1 MQWKTKITELIKNL
15 KYPIIMG
22 AFASIGRAEFAASF
36 SNAGGLGIITAL
48 NFDSNEIFEQ
58 ELKKMKK
65 FTSKPFGVNFS
76 IMPPMMAVKVPH
88 PRDEDFYIDYLKI
101 ALQEGVKIFTTSA
114 YQAPKLAKI
123 ILDAGGIWF
132 HKCTTLKHAL
142 SAEKLGAHGVT
153 IVGVEGTGFKN
164 PIQNTT
170 LVNITM
176 ARKLLHIPV
185 IAAGGIGDAR
195 GFLSALA
202 MGAEAVCFGTAIL
215 ATYECG
221 APHSYKRKLIH
232 QDIFDEE
239 FYHKIF
245 HHQLKDKSIWSY
257 ACGHIDKETSVKEF
271 IEKHIIENAE
281 KILKGWGFQGK
292 EFKTF

>member
-1 MQWKTKITELIKNL
+1 MKWTTKITELIRNL

-22 AFASIGRAEFAASF
+22 AFASVGRAEFAASF

-48 NFDSNEIFEQ
+48 NFGTKEDFEKEI
-58 ELKKMKK
+58 KKMKNL
-65 FTSKPFGVNFS
+65 TSKPFGVNFS
-76 IMPPMMAVKVPH
+76 IMPPMMAAKVPF
-88 PRDEDFYIDYLKI
+88 PRDENFYMDYLDI
-101 ALQEGVKIFTTSA
+101 ALNEGVNIFTTSA
-114 YQAPKLAKI
+114 YQAPKIAKI
-123 ILDAGGIWF
+123 VLDRGAIWF

-176 ARKLLHIPV
+176 ARKLMHIPI

-202 MGAEAVCFGTAIL
+202 MGADAICFGTAIL
-215 ATYECG
+215 ATYECTI
-221 APHSYKRKLIH
+221 PQSYKRKLIN
-232 QDIFDEE
+232 QDIFEE
-239 FYHKIF
+239 DFYHQIF

-257 ACGHIDKETSVKEF
+257 AAGHIDKERSVKEF
-271 IEKHIIENAE
+271 IEDHIIQTAE
-281 KILKGWGFQGK
+281 VILKEWGFQGK

>member
-1 MQWKTKITELIKNL
+1 MKWKTRITERLKL

-22 AFASIGRAEFAASF
+22 AFASVGRAEFAANF

-48 NFDSNEIFEQ
+48 NFNSNEDFER
-58 ELKKMKK
+58 EIKKMKII
-65 FTSKPFGVNFS
+65 TNKPFGVNFS
-76 IMPPMMAVKVPH
+76 IMPPMMAAKVPH
-88 PRDEDFYIDYLKI
+88 PRDEDFYMDYVKI
-101 ALQEGVKIFTTSA
+101 ALNEGVTIFTTSA
-114 YQAPKLAKI
+114 YQAPKIAKI
-123 ILDAGGIWF
+123 VLDAGATWF

-142 SAEKLGAHGVT
+142 SAEKLGAHGIT

-164 PIQNTT
+164 PVQNTT

-202 MGAEAVCFGTAIL
+202 MGADAVCFGTAIL
-215 ATYECG
+215 ATYECK
-221 APHSYKRKLIH
+221 APQSYKRKLIN

-257 ACGHIDKETSVKEF
+257 AAGHIDKEVSVREF
-271 IEKHIIENAE
+271 IENHIIDKAE
-281 KILKGWGFQGK
+281 KILKGWGFQGE
-292 EFKTF
+292 EFRTF

>member
-1 MQWKTKITELIKNL
+1 MKWNTRITELINI

-22 AFASIGRAEFAASF
+22 AFASVGRAEFAASF
-36 SNAGGLGIITAL
+36 SKAGGLGIITAL
-48 NFDSNEIFEQ
+48 NFGTNEEFENEI
-58 ELKKMKK
+58 KKMKK
-65 FTSKPFGVNFS
+65 LTTKPFGVNFS
-76 IMPPMMAVKVPH
+76 IMPPMMASKVPH
-88 PRDEDFYIDYLKI
+88 PRDENFYMDYVHI
-101 ALQEGVKIFTTSA
+101 ALDEGVRIFTTSA
-114 YQAPKLAKI
+114 YQAPKI
-123 ILDAGGIWF
+123 SEVILDAKAIWF

-164 PIQNTT
+164 PLQNTT
-170 LVNITM
+170 LVNMTM
-176 ARKLLHIPV
+176 ARKLLKIPL

-202 MGAEAVCFGTAIL
+202 MGADAVCFGTAIL
-215 ATYECG
+215 ATYECK

-257 ACGHIDKETSVKEF
+257 AAGHIDKEVSVQEF
-271 IEKHIIENAE
+271 IEDHIIQKAE
-281 KILKGWGFQGK
+281 EILRGWGFQGD
-292 EFKTF
+292 ELSIF

>member
-1 MQWKTKITELIKNL
+1 MKWNTRITELINI

-22 AFASIGRAEFAASF
+22 AFASVGRAEFAASF
-36 SNAGGLGIITAL
+36 SKAGGLGIITAL
-48 NFDSNEIFEQ
+48 NFGTNEEFENEI
-58 ELKKMKK
+58 KKMKK
-65 FTSKPFGVNFS
+65 LTTKPFGVNFS
-76 IMPPMMAVKVPH
+76 IMPPMMASKVPH
-88 PRDEDFYIDYLKI
+88 PRDEDFYMDYVHI
-101 ALQEGVKIFTTSA
+101 ALDEGVRIFTTSA
-114 YQAPKLAKI
+114 YQAPKI
-123 ILDAGGIWF
+123 SEVILDAKAIWF

-164 PIQNTT
+164 PLQNTT
-170 LVNITM
+170 LVNMTM
-176 ARKLLHIPV
+176 ARKLLKIPL

-202 MGAEAVCFGTAIL
+202 MGADAVCFGTAIL
-215 ATYECG
+215 ATYECK

-257 ACGHIDKETSVKEF
+257 AAGHIDKEVSVQEF
-271 IEKHIIENAE
+271 IEDHIIQKAE
-281 KILKGWGFQGK
+281 EILRGWGFQGD
-292 EFKTF
+292 ELSIF

>member
-1 MQWKTKITELIKNL
+1 MKWKTKITELIKI

-22 AFASIGRAEFAASF
+22 AFASVGRAEFAASF

-48 NFDSNEIFEQ
+48 NFGTNEDFKKEM
-58 ELKKMKK
+58 KKMKK
-65 FTSKPFGVNFS
+65 LTDKPFGVNFS
-76 IMPPMMAVKVPH
+76 IMPPMMAAKVPH
-88 PRDEDFYIDYLKI
+88 PRNEDFYMDYLDI
-101 ALQEGVKIFTTSA
+101 ALEEGIKIFTTSA
-114 YQAPKLAKI
+114 YQAPKISKK
-123 ILDAGGIWF
+123 ILDSGSIWF

-142 SAEKLGAHGVT
+142 SAERLGAHGVT

-170 LVNITM
+170 LVNMTM
-176 ARKLLHIPV
+176 ARKLLKIPL

-202 MGAEAVCFGTAIL
+202 MGADAVCFGTAIL
-215 ATYECG
+215 ATYECK
-221 APHSYKRKLIH
+221 APQSYKRKLIH
-232 QDIFDEE
+232 QDVFDEE

-257 ACGHIDKETSVKEF
+257 AAGHIDKEMSVHEF
-271 IEKHIIENAE
+271 IESEIIEKAE
-281 KILKGWGFQGK
+281 EVLRDWGFQGDR
-292 EFKTF
+292 FQTF

>member
-1 MQWKTKITELIKNL
+1 MKWNTRITELINI

-22 AFASIGRAEFAASF
+22 AFASVGRAEFAASF
-36 SNAGGLGIITAL
+36 SKAGGLGIITAL
-48 NFDSNEIFEQ
+48 NFGTNEEFEK
-58 ELKKMKK
+58 EIKKMKK
-65 FTSKPFGVNFS
+65 LTSKPFGVNFS
-76 IMPPMMAVKVPH
+76 IMPPMMASKVPH
-88 PRDEDFYIDYLKI
+88 PRDEDFYMDYVHI
-101 ALQEGVKIFTTSA
+101 ALDEGVRIFTTSA
-114 YQAPKLAKI
+114 YQAPKI
-123 ILDAGGIWF
+123 SEVILDAEAIWF

-142 SAEKLGAHGVT
+142 STEKLGAHGVT

-164 PIQNTT
+164 PLQNTT
-170 LVNITM
+170 LVNMTM
-176 ARKLLHIPV
+176 ARKLLKIPL

-202 MGAEAVCFGTAIL
+202 MGADAVCFGTAIL
-215 ATYECG
+215 ATYECK

-257 ACGHIDKETSVKEF
+257 AAGHIDKEVSVQEF
-271 IEKHIIENAE
+271 IENHIIQKAE
-281 KILKGWGFQGK
+281 EILRGWGFQGD
-292 EFKTF
+292 ELSIF